1 MALTYKVYLDGNF
14 LKEVEN
20 LNTIVDGLTKDTEY
34 TIQISETD
42 GELESPLSEAV
53 KFVTTII
60 PVEEI
65 VLNTTEETL
74 LVTESFQLSATIE
87 PDNATFKEI
96 TWSTSD
102 ALIATVSETGL
113 IETVGVGTVK
123 ITAESVDGIKGT
135 CQLTVNPAIIIP
147 TTDTVV
153 SAFGSVD
160 PIGAE
165 LQGLDTGE
173 IFGGTEPVEVII
185 LNTKVLEENTL
196 LEISS
201 DWNTGGAL
209 AKKIKD
215 KKFTAITENKSIE
228 ITTE

>member
-34 TIQISETD
+34 TLQISETD

-65 VLNTTEETL
+65 ILNATEETL
-74 LVTESFQLSATIE
+74 LATESIQLSAEIQ

-96 TWSTSD
+96 AWSTSD
-102 ALIATVSETGL
+102 PSIATVSDTGL
-113 IETVGVGTVK
+113 IKAVGIGNVE
-123 ITAESVDGIKGT
+123 ITAESVNGIKGT
-135 CQLTVNPAIIIP
+135 CQLTVNPAVILP

-165 LQGLDTGE
+165 LEGLDTGE
-173 IFGGTEPVEVII
+173 TFGGTEPVEVTV
-185 LNTKVLEENTL
+185 LNTKVVEDNTL
-196 LEISS
+196 LEFSS
-201 DWNTGGAL
+201 DWNIGSVL
-209 AKKIKD
+209 AKKIQD
-215 KKFTAITENKSIE
+215 KKYIAITENKSLE
-228 ITTE
+228 IKTE

>member
-20 LNTIVDGLTKDTEY
+20 LNTVVDGLTKDTEY
-34 TIQISETD
+34 TIQVSETD

-60 PVEEI
+60 HIQNV
-65 VLNTTEETL
+65 VLNETNKTL
-74 LVTESFQLSATIE
+74 LSSENFKLTATIQ
-87 PDNATFKEI
+87 PDNATFKQI

-102 ALIATVSETGL
+102 PSIATVSETGL
-113 IETVGVGTVK
+113 VETVGVGTVK
-123 ITAESVDGIKGT
+123 ITAESVDGVKGI

-160 PIGAE
+160 PIGVE
-165 LQGLDTGE
+165 LGGFDTGE
-173 IFGGTEPVEVII
+173 TFGGTEPVEVTV
-185 LNTKVLEENTL
+185 LNTKILEDNTL
-196 LEISS
+196 LEIPS
-201 DWNTGGAL
+201 DWITGNAL

-215 KKFTAITENKSIE
+215 HKFTAINENKSIE